1 MIEADFEREYRIDLL
16 TGVKTLTWRRF
27 LVLLAGLS
35 VNSMVATALQNE
47 YMEQQK
53 SNDNKEVITDTKEG
67 ENYVWGIF
75 Q

>member
-53 SNDNKEVITDTKEG
+53 SNDNKEVITDSKEG